1 MAKIK
6 RLTPGLLKK
15 IVLEEKA
22 KIERV
27 LEAKGAVPKAKEV
40 DASDYANTLEKKV
53 DYAKVLKLKEAKI
66 RAQLNKIVAARK
78 ALAKNILKDL

>member
-27 LEAKGAVPKAKEV
+27 LEAKGSAPKAKEV

-66 RAQLNKIVAARK
+66 RKQLDKIVAARK